1 MVQVLHYP
9 PLSTPP
15 LLSAIVMMSD
25 SLIQQERLQA
35 IAEKRKR
42 QAEIENKRRQLE
54 DERRQLQHL
63 KSKALRERWL
73 LDGAP
78 SAASEEDEAMKK
90 QLQEDEAKTKGLEE
104 TILSLEQE
112 LEQLETGVSATS
124 TKESLSE
131 AANEESGQ
139 TGDHTEKTPSGSA
152 KEVRVHSSPRLDKSG
167 GDSDLMRAEVRVHSS
182 PRLDKSGGDSDLMRA
197 AMYSVEITIEKD
209 RVTGETKVLST
220 NTLLPKNLTH
230 QGIKVYED
238 DLKVVHAVRAGDGA
252 IENGVHLL
260 SSTEVEEL
268 IHKADEVTMSDT
280 SASKDGEGTPKS
292 TTQTP
297 KKEITGIEAKPT
309 ASPQATGNPSCDASL
324 EHPVTMVFMGYQ
336 NVEDEAETNKV
347 LGLEGTVKAE
357 LVVIEDGN
365 GKGGAGEG
373 KEGKEGQE
381 EQQQAPPN
389 GSTAEPPKNQEGGEK
404 GEAEPGA
411 GEVNTKEKQPCKC
424 CAVM

>member
-1 MVQVLHYP
+1 
-9 PLSTPP
+9 
-15 LLSAIVMMSD
+15 
-25 SLIQQERLQA
+25 
-35 IAEKRKR
+35 EKRKR
-42 QAEIENKRRQLE
+42 QTEIENKRRQLE

-104 TILSLEQE
+104 TIQSLEQE
-112 LEQLETGVSATS
+112 LEELETGVSATS
-124 TKESLSE
+124 TKENLSG
-131 AANEESGQ
+131 AANEESGK
-139 TGDHTEKTPSGSA
+139 TGDHTEKVWMIT
-152 KEVRVHSSPRLDKSG
+152 RVSSHCYP
-167 GDSDLMRAEVRVHSS
+167 
-182 PRLDKSGGDSDLMRA
+182 

-220 NTLLPKNLTH
+220 NTLLPKNLSH
-230 QGIKVYED
+230 HGVKVYED
-238 DLKVVHAVRAGDGA
+238 DLKVVHAVRTGDGA

-268 IHKADEVTMSDT
+268 IHKADEVSMSDT
-280 SASKDGEGTPKS
+280 LTSKDGEGTPKS

-297 KKEITGIEAKPT
+297 KKEITGIEAKPA
-309 ASPQATGNPSCDASL
+309 ASPQATGNPSSDASL

-336 NVEDEAETNKV
+336 NVEDEAETSKV

-365 GKGGAGEG
+365 GKGGAG
-373 KEGKEGQE
+373 EGKEGQE

>member
-1 MVQVLHYP
+1 ME
-9 PLSTPP
+9 
-15 LLSAIVMMSD
+15 MSD
-25 SLIQQERLQA
+25 TLLQQERLQA

-104 TILSLEQE
+104 TIQSLEQE
-112 LEQLETGVSATS
+112 LEELETGVSATS

-139 TGDHTEKTPSGSA
+139 MGDHTEKTPSGSA

-167 GDSDLMRAEVRVHSS
+167 GDSDLMRA
-182 PRLDKSGGDSDLMRA
+182 
-197 AMYSVEITIEKD
+197 
-209 RVTGETKVLST
+209 
-220 NTLLPKNLTH
+220 
-230 QGIKVYED
+230 
-238 DLKVVHAVRAGDGA
+238 VVHAVRAGDGA

-309 ASPQATGNPSCDASL
+309 ASPQATGNPSSDASL

>member
-1 MVQVLHYP
+1 ME
-9 PLSTPP
+9 
-15 LLSAIVMMSD
+15 MSD
-25 SLIQQERLQA
+25 TLLQQERLQA

-104 TILSLEQE
+104 TIQSLEQE
-112 LEQLETGVSATS
+112 LEELETGVSATS

-152 KEVRVHSSPRLDKSG
+152 K
-167 GDSDLMRAEVRVHSS
+167 
-182 PRLDKSGGDSDLMRA
+182 

-220 NTLLPKNLTH
+220 NTLLPKNLAH
-230 QGIKVYED
+230 QGVKVYED

-309 ASPQATGNPSCDASL
+309 ASPQATGNPSSDASL

-373 KEGKEGQE
+373 KEGKEGQD

>member
-1 MVQVLHYP
+1 MLVRVLCWCLQYLGSSSVFLC
-9 PLSTPP
+9 LSV
-15 LLSAIVMMSD
+15 LVLRCLFSLSVCRMSD
-25 SLIQQERLQA
+25 TLLQQERLQA
-35 IAEKRKR
+35 IAIPGSFARKTNLR
-42 QAEIENKRRQLE
+42 TQTLE

-104 TILSLEQE
+104 IIQSLEQE
-112 LEQLETGVSATS
+112 LEELETGVSATS

-139 TGDHTEKTPSGSA
+139 TGDHTEKSHPC
-152 KEVRVHSSPRLDKSG
+152 PFL
-167 GDSDLMRAEVRVHSS
+167 EVRVHSS

-220 NTLLPKNLTH
+220 NTLLPKNLAH
-230 QGIKVYED
+230 QGVKVYED

-309 ASPQATGNPSCDASL
+309 ASPQATGNPSSDASL

-389 GSTAEPPKNQEGGEK
+389 GSTAEPLKNQEGGEK

>member
-1 MVQVLHYP
+1 ME
-9 PLSTPP
+9 
-15 LLSAIVMMSD
+15 MSD
-25 SLIQQERLQA
+25 TLIQQERLQA

-42 QAEIENKRRQLE
+42 QTEIENKRRQLE

-104 TILSLEQE
+104 TIQSLEQE
-112 LEQLETGVSATS
+112 LEELETGVSATS
-124 TKESLSE
+124 TKENLSE
-131 AANEESGQ
+131 VTNEESGK
-139 TGDHTEKTPSGSA
+139 TGDHTEKTLSGS
-152 KEVRVHSSPRLDKSG
+152 V
-167 GDSDLMRAEVRVHSS
+167 
-182 PRLDKSGGDSDLMRA
+182 
-197 AMYSVEITIEKD
+197 
-209 RVTGETKVLST
+209 
-220 NTLLPKNLTH
+220 
-230 QGIKVYED
+230 
-238 DLKVVHAVRAGDGA
+238 KVVHTVRAGDGA
-252 IENGVHLL
+252 IENGLL

-268 IHKADEVTMSDT
+268 IHKADEVSMSDT

-292 TTQTP
+292 TLQTP
-297 KKEITGIEAKPT
+297 KKEITGIEAKSA
-309 ASPQATGNPSCDASL
+309 ASPQATDNPSSNASL

-336 NVEDEAETNKV
+336 NVEDEAETSKV

-373 KEGKEGQE
+373 KEGQE

-389 GSTAEPPKNQEGGEK
+389 GSTSEPPKNQEGGEK

>member
-1 MVQVLHYP
+1 ME
-9 PLSTPP
+9 
-15 LLSAIVMMSD
+15 MSD
-25 SLIQQERLQA
+25 TLLQQERLQA

-104 TILSLEQE
+104 TIQSLEQE
-112 LEQLETGVSATS
+112 LEELETGVSATS

-139 TGDHTEKTPSGSA
+139 MGDHTEKTPSGSA
-152 KEVRVHSSPRLDKSG
+152 
-167 GDSDLMRAEVRVHSS
+167 
-182 PRLDKSGGDSDLMRA
+182 
-197 AMYSVEITIEKD
+197 
-209 RVTGETKVLST
+209 
-220 NTLLPKNLTH
+220 
-230 QGIKVYED
+230 
-238 DLKVVHAVRAGDGA
+238 KVVHAVRAGDGA

-309 ASPQATGNPSCDASL
+309 ASPQATGNPSSDASL